1 MTQTISVAILAA
13 GLGTRMKSKKA
24 KVLHRAGG
32 LALVEHVVRGA
43 LEITAADNVVVVVG
57 HQAAEVK
64 ELLTPYGV
72 RFSEQTE
79 QRGTGHALQMT
90 EPVLGAAQGYLVV
103 LYGDCPLL
111 QVSTIR
117 ELVRRQDASTAGAT
131 LITTYLNNPH
141 GYGRIVRNDA
151 GDVAAIVEQKA
162 LAAGQSKIREIN
174 SGIYCF
180 RTELLWPHLAGL
192 KPNARSGEV
201 YLTDIVEALAA
212 DGQRVAPMV
221 VDDAAEL
228 LGINTR
234 VELADVDCIFRQ
246 RKVRQ
251 LMLDGVTV
259 EKPETVTVDL
269 DVEIGMDTTVE
280 PFTQILGKTCIGS
293 DCKVG
298 MGSVI
303 RDSVLGDGVQVEA
316 YSFVGTSRVAAG
328 AHVGPFARLRMDNDI
343 GPGAHIGNFVELKKT
358 RLGAGSKAMH
368 LAYLG
373 DSNIGQGVNVGAGTI
388 TCNYDGE
395 KKHRTEIGDGA
406 FIGSNSTLVAPISV
420 EAGSYVGAGSVI
432 TDRVPEGTLA
442 LGRARQVIKEGWK
455 RKKKS

>member
-13 GLGTRMKSKKA
+13 GLGTRMKSKRA

-32 LALVEHVVRGA
+32 LTLVEHVVRGA
-43 LEITAADNVVVVVG
+43 LQVTAADNVVVVVG
-57 HQAAEVK
+57 LQGAEVR
-64 ELLTPYGV
+64 ELLKPYGV
-72 RFSEQTE
+72 RFADQTE

-90 EPVLGAAQGYLVV
+90 EPLLAASPGLLVV

-111 QVSTIR
+111 QVSTIG
-117 ELVRRQDASTAGAT
+117 ELVQRQASGSAGAT
-131 LITTYLNNPH
+131 VITTLLNNPH
-141 GYGRIVRNDA
+141 GYGRIVRNEA

-162 LAAGQSKIREIN
+162 LTAGQEEIREIN

-180 RTELLWPHLAGL
+180 RTDLLWPRLAEL
-192 KPNARSGEV
+192 EPNPKSGEV

-212 DGQRVAPMV
+212 RGQRVAPMV

-228 LGINTR
+228 LGINNR
-234 VELADVDCIFRQ
+234 EDLAQVDSIFRR

-251 LMLDGVTV
+251 LMLAGVTV

-269 DVEIGMDTTVE
+269 DVEIGMDSTIE
-280 PFTQILGKTCIGS
+280 PFARILGRTRIGS

-298 MGSVI
+298 MGSEI
-303 RDSVLGDGVQVEA
+303 RDSQLADGVQVEP
-316 YSFVGTSRVAAG
+316 YSFIGTSRVAAG
-328 AHVGPFARLRMDNDI
+328 AHLGPFARLRMDNDI
-343 GPGAHIGNFVELKKT
+343 GAGAHIGNFVELKKT

-388 TCNYDGE
+388 TCNYDGD
-395 KKHRTEIGDGA
+395 KKHPTEIGDGA
-406 FIGSNSTLVAPISV
+406 FIGSNSTLVAPLSV

-442 LGRARQVIKEGWK
+442 LGRARQVVKEGWRRK
-455 RKKKS
+455 RKS